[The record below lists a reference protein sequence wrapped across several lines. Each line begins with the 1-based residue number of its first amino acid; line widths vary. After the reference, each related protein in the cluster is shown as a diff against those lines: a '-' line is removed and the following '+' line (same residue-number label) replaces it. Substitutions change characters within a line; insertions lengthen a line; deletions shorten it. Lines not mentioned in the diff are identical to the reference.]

1 MKGDSHIAEELIAA
15 GGILSEGERQIP
27 DMNNY
32 EEVVQQYL
40 SYFIVG

>member
-1 MKGDSHIAEELIAA
+1 MTDLAEEIVAA

-32 EEVVQQYL
+32 EEVVQQYPN
-40 SYFIVG
+40 YFFVG